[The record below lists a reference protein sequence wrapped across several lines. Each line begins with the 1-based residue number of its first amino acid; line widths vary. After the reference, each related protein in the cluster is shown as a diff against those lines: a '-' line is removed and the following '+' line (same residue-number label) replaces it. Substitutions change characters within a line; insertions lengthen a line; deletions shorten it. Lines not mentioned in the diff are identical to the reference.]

1 MECFLKQK
9 AFLPRTL
16 FSSALAMLLLA
27 GTAASAKVDGASVPT
42 LSAATALNTPLGVR
56 SYGMGMA
63 QTGNANDLSALYFNP
78 AGLAQINYVEYALSY
93 HGAPNDV
100 AGHSFLMSI
109 PLPNGYGNLGLT
121 GVYNRPQDNQYVQN
135 GVNVLPD
142 GNKDSYIAGLS
153 YGRSILPR
161 LLAGGM
167 TVKWFGANFLD
178 SPQVTSYQQ
187 QQKGLFFDLALLST
201 FDPGLFYEWLHWL
214 PRFSAGIA
222 ARNLHPLLKLDNE
235 VGRADNRE
243 EYNAGISMHF
253 PYKFMLNFDVVN
265 STINPTRFR
274 TGFEYWPIH
283 FLALRGGVTASGGGD
298 AFQSLHWGIGFGETV
313 QSSKLSF
320 EYAAAKEYPEGFG
333 PNFERPNATYHR
345 FAFHHSFES
354 IEVNEKGRITPVR
367 FTERYTHRY
376 RFARELAPREI
387 IADTVTSLPSED
399 VGYDHAIQVAQE
411 SSAVT
416 GPTGPLEVAPDET
429 EVAPTTEPQKKPQ
442 RPKPETIVGK
452 YIVAVYP
459 VNMEV
464 IAGKVKNYSLKEKLR
479 GNFLIEVNRGGAGRL
494 INANKLSASPVQG
507 DRELESAYLKKL
519 QQALGADLIVFNKLY
534 ADGNTGQLK
543 LVTLYYKRG
552 DNGISAQTEVE
563 GVDSQELQFV
573 RAATEKFSTE
583 HKALL
588 GELK

>member
-1 MECFLKQK
+1 VEYFLKQK
-9 AFLPRTL
+9 AFLPRSVFVATVI
-16 FSSALAMLLLA
+16 SLLS
-27 GTAASAKVDGASVPT
+27 TATVHARTDGASVPT
-42 LSAATALNTPLGVR
+42 LSAASALNTPLGVR

-78 AGLAQINYVEYALSY
+78 AALAHINYVEYALSY

-100 AGHSFLMSI
+100 AGHSLLMSI

-121 GVYNRPQDNQYVQN
+121 GVFNTVQDNQYVQN

-142 GNKDSYIAGLS
+142 RNKYSYIAGLS
-153 YGRSILPR
+153 YGRAILPR
-161 LLAGGM
+161 ILAGGM
-167 TVKWFGANFLD
+167 TVKWFGADFTA
-178 SPQVTSYQQ
+178 SPLVTPYAQ
-187 QQKGLFFDLALLST
+187 QQKGLFLDLALLGT
-201 FDPGLFYEWLHWL
+201 FDPGLYYEWLHWL
-214 PRFSAGIA
+214 PRFSAGFS
-222 ARNLHPLLKLDNE
+222 ARNIHPLLKLDNE
-235 VGRADNRE
+235 VSRSENRE

-253 PYKFMLNFDVVN
+253 PYKFMLNFDAVN
-265 STINPTRFR
+265 SPVAPTRFR
-274 TGFEYWPIH
+274 TGFEYWPVH
-283 FLALRGGVTASGGGD
+283 FLALRAGVTTAGTAD
-298 AFQSLHWGIGFGETV
+298 PFQSLHWGIGFGETV

-320 EYAAAKEYPEGFG
+320 EYSAAKEFPEGFG
-333 PNFERPNATYHR
+333 VNFERPHATYHR

-354 IEVNEKGRITPVR
+354 IEVNAKGRITPVR

-399 VGYDHAIQVAQE
+399 VGYDNAIKAAQA
-411 SSAVT
+411 SGSVT
-416 GPTGPLEVAPDET
+416 EPSVPPEIASGET
-429 EVAPTTEPQKKPQ
+429 EEAPTTGPQKKTQ

-464 IAGKVKNYSLKEKLR
+464 IAGTVKNYSLKEKLR
-479 GNFLIEVNRGGAGRL
+479 GNFLIEVGRGGAGRL
-494 INANKLSASPVQG
+494 INASKMSGSPVQG

-519 QQALGADLIVFNKLY
+519 QQSLGADLIVFNKLY
-534 ADGNTGQLK
+534 ANGNTGELK

-563 GVDSQELQFV
+563 GLDAEEPKFIRQASQ
-573 RAATEKFSTE
+573 KFAET
-583 HKALL
+583 HKSLL

>member
-1 MECFLKQK
+1 MEYFLKQK
-9 AFLPRTL
+9 AFLPRSVIY
-16 FSSALAMLLLA
+16 FAIAVLLLA
-27 GTAASAKVDGASVPT
+27 AGSAHARTDGASVPT
-42 LSAATALNTPLGVR
+42 LSAASALNTPLGVR

-63 QTGNANDLSALYFNP
+63 QTGNANDLSALYYNP
-78 AGLAQINYVEYALSY
+78 AALAHMNYVEYALSY

-109 PLPNGYGNLGLT
+109 PLPNGYGNLGVT
-121 GVYNRPQDNQYVQN
+121 GVFNRAQDNQYVQN

-142 GNKDSYIAGLS
+142 RNKYSYIAGLS

-161 LLAGGM
+161 VLAGGM

-178 SPQVTSYQQ
+178 SPQVTAYQQ
-187 QQKGLFFDLALLST
+187 QQKGLFFDFALLST

-214 PRFSAGIA
+214 PRFSAGFA
-222 ARNLHPLLKLDNE
+222 ARNLQPLLKLDNE
-235 VGRADNRE
+235 VSRADNRE

-274 TGFEYWPIH
+274 TGFEYWPAH
-283 FLALRGGVTASGGGD
+283 FLALRAGITTSGGAE
-298 AFQSLHWGIGFGETV
+298 AFQSLHWGVGFGETV

-320 EYAAAKEYPEGFG
+320 EYSAAKEYSEGFG
-333 PNFERPNATYHR
+333 VNFERPNATYHR

-354 IEVNEKGRITPVR
+354 IEINEKGRITPVR
-367 FTERYTHRY
+367 FAERYTHRY

-399 VGYDHAIQVAQE
+399 VGYDNAIKVAQE
-411 SSAVT
+411 SSTVT
-416 GPTGPLEVAPDET
+416 GPTGPLEIATEET
-429 EVAPTTEPQKKPQ
+429 EVAPTTGPQKKPQ

-494 INANKLSASPVQG
+494 INASKMTASPVQG

-519 QQALGADLIVFNKLY
+519 QQSLGADLIVFNKLY
-534 ADGNTGQLK
+534 TDGNTGQLK
-543 LVTLYYKRG
+543 LVTIYYKRG

-563 GVDSQELQFV
+563 GVDSQELKFV
-573 RAATEKFSTE
+573 REATEKFTTE

>member
-1 MECFLKQK
+1 VEYFLKQK
-9 AFLPRTL
+9 AFLPRSVFVATVI
-16 FSSALAMLLLA
+16 SLLS
-27 GTAASAKVDGASVPT
+27 TATVHARTDGASVPT
-42 LSAATALNTPLGVR
+42 LSAASALNTPLGVR

-78 AGLAQINYVEYALSY
+78 AALAHINYVEYALSY

-100 AGHSFLMSI
+100 AGHSLLMSI

-121 GVYNRPQDNQYVQN
+121 GVFNTVQDNQYVQN

-142 GNKDSYIAGLS
+142 RNKYSYIAGLS
-153 YGRSILPR
+153 YGRAILPR
-161 LLAGGM
+161 ILAGGM
-167 TVKWFGANFLD
+167 TVKWFGADFTA
-178 SPQVTSYQQ
+178 SPLVTPYAQ
-187 QQKGLFFDLALLST
+187 QQKGLFLDLALLGT
-201 FDPGLFYEWLHWL
+201 FDPGLYYEWLHWL
-214 PRFSAGIA
+214 PRFSAGFS
-222 ARNLHPLLKLDNE
+222 ARNIHPLLKLDNE
-235 VGRADNRE
+235 VSRSENRE

-253 PYKFMLNFDVVN
+253 PYKFMLNFDAVN
-265 STINPTRFR
+265 SPAAPTRFR
-274 TGFEYWPIH
+274 TGFEYWPVH
-283 FLALRGGVTASGGGD
+283 FLALRAGVTTAGTAD
-298 AFQSLHWGIGFGETV
+298 PFQSLHWGIGFGETV

-320 EYAAAKEYPEGFG
+320 EYSAAKEFPEGFG
-333 PNFERPNATYHR
+333 VNFERPNATYHR

-354 IEVNEKGRITPVR
+354 IEVNAKGRITPVR

-387 IADTVTSLPSED
+387 IADTVTSLSSED
-399 VGYDHAIQVAQE
+399 VGYDDAIKAAQA
-411 SSAVT
+411 SGSVT
-416 GPTGPLEVAPDET
+416 ELSVPPEIASGET
-429 EVAPTTEPQKKPQ
+429 EEAPTTGPQKKPQ

-464 IAGKVKNYSLKEKLR
+464 IAGTVKNYSLKEKLR
-479 GNFLIEVNRGGAGRL
+479 GNFLIEVGRGGAGRL
-494 INANKLSASPVQG
+494 INASKMAGSPVQG

-519 QQALGADLIVFNKLY
+519 QQSLGADLIVFNKLY
-534 ADGNTGQLK
+534 ANGNTGELK

-563 GVDSQELQFV
+563 GLDAEEPKFIRQASQ
-573 RAATEKFSTE
+573 KFAET
-583 HKALL
+583 HKSLL

>member
-1 MECFLKQK
+1 VEYFLKQK
-9 AFLPRTL
+9 AFLPRSVFVATVI
-16 FSSALAMLLLA
+16 SLLS
-27 GTAASAKVDGASVPT
+27 TATVHARTDGASVPT
-42 LSAATALNTPLGVR
+42 LSAASALNTPLGVR

-78 AGLAQINYVEYALSY
+78 AALAHINYVEYALSY

-100 AGHSFLMSI
+100 AGHSLLMSI

-121 GVYNRPQDNQYVQN
+121 GVFNTVQDNQYVQN

-142 GNKDSYIAGLS
+142 RNKYSYIAGLS
-153 YGRSILPR
+153 YGRAILPR
-161 LLAGGM
+161 ILAGGM
-167 TVKWFGANFLD
+167 TVKWFGADFTA
-178 SPQVTSYQQ
+178 SPLVTPYAQ
-187 QQKGLFFDLALLST
+187 QQKGLFLDLALLGT
-201 FDPGLFYEWLHWL
+201 FDPGLYYEWLHWL
-214 PRFSAGIA
+214 PRFSAGFS
-222 ARNLHPLLKLDNE
+222 ARNIHPLLKLDNE
-235 VGRADNRE
+235 VSRSENRE

-253 PYKFMLNFDVVN
+253 PYKFMLNFDAVN
-265 STINPTRFR
+265 SPVAPTRFR
-274 TGFEYWPIH
+274 TGFEYWPVH
-283 FLALRGGVTASGGGD
+283 FLALRAGVTTAGAAD
-298 AFQSLHWGIGFGETV
+298 PFQSLHWGIGFGETV

-320 EYAAAKEYPEGFG
+320 EYSAAKEFPEGFG
-333 PNFERPNATYHR
+333 VNFERPHATYHR

-354 IEVNEKGRITPVR
+354 IEVNAKGRITPVR

-387 IADTVTSLPSED
+387 IADTVTSLSSED
-399 VGYDHAIQVAQE
+399 VGYDDAIKAAQASGSVAE
-411 SSAVT
+411 LT
-416 GPTGPLEVAPDET
+416 GLPEIASGET
-429 EVAPTTEPQKKPQ
+429 EEAPTTGPQKKPQ

-464 IAGKVKNYSLKEKLR
+464 IAGTVKNYSLKEKLR
-479 GNFLIEVNRGGAGRL
+479 GNFLIEVGRGGVGRL
-494 INANKLSASPVQG
+494 INASKMAGSPVQG

-519 QQALGADLIVFNKLY
+519 QQSLGADLIVFNKLY
-534 ADGNTGQLK
+534 ANGNTGELK

-563 GVDSQELQFV
+563 GLDAEEPKFIRQASQ
-573 RAATEKFSTE
+573 KFAET
-583 HKALL
+583 HKSLL